1 MGMWRGGFGPE
12 PEAAVSVAWVTV
24 DAAQVLGVMP
34 PDDVTG
40 YEAWLVSYPAK
51 AGRLAALTSQVLA
64 EFRAGIATNPVNVL
78 DRDVTKLPETCIR
91 YCDTLV
97 LFYLKVEMKAV
108 ISSGEM
114 LAIEKAEIFLRQLFY
129 SHFVVAADGGAGATP
144 SYVTGLERA
153 ERMLE
158 G

>member
-1 MGMWRGGFGPE
+1 M
-12 PEAAVSVAWVTV
+12 AVAWVTV

-34 PDDVTG
+34 PVDVPV

-51 AGRLAALTSQVLA
+51 VGRLAALTSQVLA
-64 EFRAGIATNPVNVL
+64 EFRAGIATNPANVL
-78 DRDVTKLPETCIR
+78 DPDEAKLPETCIR

-97 LFYLKVEMKAV
+97 LFYLKVEMKAE
-108 ISSGEM
+108 ISAGEM

-129 SHFVVAADGGAGATP
+129 SHFVVAADGGAGPTP
-144 SYVTGLERA
+144 SYETELERA
-153 ERMLE
+153 ERSLE